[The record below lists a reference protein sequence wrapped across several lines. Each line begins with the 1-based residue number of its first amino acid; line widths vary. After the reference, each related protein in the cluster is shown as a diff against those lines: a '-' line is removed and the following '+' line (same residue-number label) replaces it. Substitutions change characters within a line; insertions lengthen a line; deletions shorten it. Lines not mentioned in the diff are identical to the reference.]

1 MRVGSSSQ
9 TAHSLAR
16 GAGETGAPQ
25 FASML
30 RKAIDSGGV
39 AMIALGSGRAD
50 LSHTL
55 GMRGRSSCVRSRSQL
70 WLQRRH
76 MLVVMNEKTLSRR
89 AVVAGFPFLLAGCS
103 GGYRSITPF
112 VSIDPDLMRQ
122 EVAYGAPYRTGT
134 VVVNIRERRLYLV
147 QPGGRALRYAVG
159 VGRAETRNF
168 HGSAMIGRKET
179 WPSWTPTANMMRAM
193 PRYRAY
199 AGGMPGGIEN
209 PLGAR
214 ALYLY
219 RDGEDTYFRLHGT
232 NEPHTI
238 GTAVSSGCIRLF
250 NQDIIDL
257 YNRVPVGAPVV
268 VLQA

>member
-1 MRVGSSSQ
+1 
-9 TAHSLAR
+9 
-16 GAGETGAPQ
+16 
-25 FASML
+25 
-30 RKAIDSGGV
+30 
-39 AMIALGSGRAD
+39 
-50 LSHTL
+50 
-55 GMRGRSSCVRSRSQL
+55 
-70 WLQRRH
+70 
-76 MLVVMNEKTLSRR
+76 
-89 AVVAGFPFLLAGCS
+89 
-103 GGYRSITPF
+103 
-112 VSIDPDLMRQ
+112 MRQ

-134 VVVNIRERRLYLV
+134 VVVNITERRLYLV

-168 HGSAMIGRKET
+168 HGSAVIGRKET
-179 WPSWTPTANMMRAM
+179 WPSWTPTANMMRAL
-193 PRYRAY
+193 PRYRVY

-219 RDGEDTYFRLHGT
+219 RDGQDTFFRLHGT

-238 GTAVSSGCIRLF
+238 GMAVSSGCIRLV

-268 VLQA
+268 VLQT

>member
-1 MRVGSSSQ
+1 
-9 TAHSLAR
+9 
-16 GAGETGAPQ
+16 
-25 FASML
+25 
-30 RKAIDSGGV
+30 
-39 AMIALGSGRAD
+39 
-50 LSHTL
+50 
-55 GMRGRSSCVRSRSQL
+55 
-70 WLQRRH
+70 
-76 MLVVMNEKTLSRR
+76 MNDKTLSRR
-89 AVVAGFPFLLAGCS
+89 AVVAGLPLLLAGCS
-103 GGYRSITPF
+103 GGYGSITGGPHSVPF
-112 VSIDPDLMRQ
+112 LFGPDLMRQ
-122 EVAYGAPYRTGT
+122 EVAYSAPYRTGT

-159 VGRAETRNF
+159 VGRAEALNF
-168 HGSAMIGRKET
+168 HGSAVIGRKET

-193 PRYRAY
+193 PRYRAH

-238 GTAVSSGCIRLF
+238 GTATSSGCIRLV
-250 NQDIIDL
+250 NEDIIDL

-268 VLQA
+268 VLQT